1 MTVRDPDSYEDIP
14 AELARIDTNV
24 EGLITKFERQSQM
37 IVQVDDLQERIDQL
51 ETEVAKLKT
60 SDR

>member
-1 MTVRDPDSYEDIP
+1 MTVRDPESYKDIP

-24 EGLITKFERQSQM
+24 EGLIAKFERQSQM
-37 IVQVDDLQERIDQL
+37 IVQVDDMQERIEQL
-51 ETEVAKLKT
+51 ETEVAKLRT

>member
-1 MTVRDPDSYEDIP
+1 MTVRDPESYEDIP

-24 EGLITKFERQSQM
+24 EGLIAKFERQSQM
-37 IVQVDDLQERIDQL
+37 IVQVDDLQERIEQL
-51 ETEVAKLKT
+51 ETEVAKLRT

>member
-1 MTVRDPDSYEDIP
+1 MTVRDPESYEDIP

-24 EGLITKFERQSQM
+24 EGLIAKFERQSQM

-51 ETEVAKLKT
+51 ETEVAKLRT

>member
-24 EGLITKFERQSQM
+24 EGLIAKFERQSQM

>member
-1 MTVRDPDSYEDIP
+1 MTVRDPESYEDIP

-24 EGLITKFERQSQM
+24 EGLIAKFERQSQM
-37 IVQVDDLQERIDQL
+37 IVQVDDMMERIKQL
-51 ETEVAKLKT
+51 ETEVAKLRT

>member
-24 EGLITKFERQSQM
+24 EGLIAKFERQAQM

>member
-1 MTVRDPDSYEDIP
+1 MKVRDPESYEDIP
-14 AELARIDTNV
+14 AELARLDTNV
-24 EGLITKFERQSQM
+24 EGLIAKFERQSQM
-37 IVQVDDLQERIDQL
+37 IVKVDDMLERIEQL

>member
-1 MTVRDPDSYEDIP
+1 MTVRDPESYEDIP

-24 EGLITKFERQSQM
+24 EGLIAKFERQSQM

>member
-1 MTVRDPDSYEDIP
+1 MTVRDPESYEDIP

-24 EGLITKFERQSQM
+24 EGLIAKFERQSQM
-37 IVQVDDLQERIDQL
+37 IVQVDDLLERIDQL
-51 ETEVAKLKT
+51 ETEVAKLRT